1 MELNISL
8 LSIYLG
14 YRGGALSASTP
25 EISVNWAPFGA
36 LVPFPISPPPGIR
49 WRLSGTLPSMGARR
63 PDWSLTFLLLYLFYY
78 YTFFTIIPLFG
89 QLKVCTLRLGAG
101 NRRKLAPIWSPGPLR
116 HTPYDFGTFSRV
128 QGVNTC
134 MCVYC
139 SNNWLVSGYLLKTLL
154 FFTHSLLFISYFYNV
169 TDKITIATMN
179 SQGLATT
186 DKRKDVINYYEQN
199 FSIIVYKKHI
209 LPLNKK
215 HSLNHNGDT
224 YCTYL

>member
-1 MELNISL
+1 
-8 LSIYLG
+8 
-14 YRGGALSASTP
+14 
-25 EISVNWAPFGA
+25 
-36 LVPFPISPPPGIR
+36 
-49 WRLSGTLPSMGARR
+49 
-63 PDWSLTFLLLYLFYY
+63 
-78 YTFFTIIPLFG
+78 
-89 QLKVCTLRLGAG
+89 
-101 NRRKLAPIWSPGPLR
+101 
-116 HTPYDFGTFSRV
+116 
-128 QGVNTC
+128 
-134 MCVYC
+134 MCVYL
-139 SNNWLVSGYLLKTLL
+139 SNHWLVSGYLLKTLL

-224 YCTYL
+224 NAIILILICQIPGVCVFPLTIRVQRTCRKKDSGLDLFI